1 MSADRPF
8 STVYAVIFDLD
19 GVLTETI
26 GLWAGLTLAGA
37 DVSCAPMTRGTIQPN
52 CTHAEACRGRT

>member
-8 STVYAVIFDLD
+8 STVHAVIFDLD

-37 DVSCAPMTRGTIQPN
+37 DVSCPPIDAGYDP
-52 CTHAEACRGRT
+52 A